1 MIALAG
7 APLAACNRPEVD
19 ALDLAASSG
28 TTGSYAALKEPQ
40 PLVEQRPPGRPELD
54 RKVVDYFGPEPPG
67 TIVVRIKER
76 RLYLVQ
82 ADGTAVS
89 YPVGV
94 GKTGKKWV
102 GEAYIES
109 KHIRPAWSPPAE
121 VRADNPA
128 LPDVIPSGA
137 TNNPMGE
144 RALVLQDEYAIHG
157 TNRPE
162 SIGTYATYGCIRM
175 FNEDIVDLFDRVR
188 VGTPVYV
195 EV

>member
-7 APLAACNRPEVD
+7 APLAACNRPGMD
-19 ALDLAASSG
+19 ALDLAASPG
-28 TTGSYAALKEPQ
+28 TTGSYAALKDPQ
-40 PLVEQRPPGRPELD
+40 PVVEQRPPGKPELD

-67 TIVVRIKER
+67 TVVVRVGER

-82 ADGTAVS
+82 NDGTALS

-94 GKTGKKWV
+94 GRTGKKWV

-109 KHIRPAWSPPAE
+109 KHVRPAWSPPE
-121 VRADNPA
+121 EIRRDSPN

-137 TNNPMGE
+137 PNNPMGE
-144 RALVLQDEYAIHG
+144 RVLLLQDEYAIHG

-175 FNEDIVDLFDRVR
+175 YNEDIVDLFERVR

-195 EV
+195 DV

>member
-1 MIALAG
+1 
-7 APLAACNRPEVD
+7 VD
-19 ALDLAASSG
+19 ALDLAASTG